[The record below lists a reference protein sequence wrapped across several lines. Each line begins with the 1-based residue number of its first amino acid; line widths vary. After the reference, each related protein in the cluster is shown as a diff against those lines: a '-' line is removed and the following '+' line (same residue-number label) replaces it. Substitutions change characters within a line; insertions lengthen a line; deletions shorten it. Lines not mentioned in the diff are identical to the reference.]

1 MKTTEHPKG
10 FETTAKER
18 AELVVSWMKKQE
30 KENFFLGT
38 LEMNLIAE
46 FESAEREAYAAIL
59 ELEKRIAELE
69 RERDQLRAELDLYK
83 RNLSLDAI
91 RAIAET
97 NSGKELHRSWRD
109 TMLLQGR
116 HVSAER
122 MGWDLL
128 PERDKQLDV
137 QIAQDVLSDFA
148 AYLHAQ
154 ADLAT
159 AMGQNE
165 QMLKAVGVENF
176 PAFLA
181 RIAELERE
189 RDALVKEAS
198 EYLAAVRNCE
208 TLLAAADK
216 RAAQAEASA
225 VRWEKRANQA
235 AGRDALQALR
245 DAWKEYKNQ

>member
-1 MKTTEHPKG
+1 MID
-10 FETTAKER
+10 
-18 AELVVSWMKKQE
+18 S
-30 KENFFLGT
+30 
-38 LEMNLIAE
+38 E
-46 FESAEREAYAAIL
+46 FERKGREMATTWDNLL
-59 ELEKRIAELE
+59 ETNDALMRRIAELE

-159 AMGQNE
+159 AIGQNE

-189 RDALVKEAS
+189 RDAAE
-198 EYLAAVRNCE
+198 
-208 TLLAAADK
+208 
-216 RAAQAEASA
+216 RALEQIRTINDSNGVIMPGSA
-225 VRWEKRANQA
+225 
-235 AGRDALQALR
+235 RDAIQNVTEQYFAQG
-245 DAWKEYKNQ
+245 K